1 MIASVDCS
9 IEVSDG
15 SLGGE
20 DFEMNGEELTEE
32 QLAKIRNK
40 KAVLIREHRLKK
52 TVAQNRSTVPR
63 KFDKDKKYTTERMG
77 REPSSL
83 GLDPS
88 AAVDRAR
95 SKSRGRKRDRSEDA
109 MDVDDDAQE
118 GNKKMRVRSKSRS
131 MSISRSQSRPPAHE
145 VVPGGGFKDSTQK
158 KAALKISNSSHKK
171 RDKNARRGEADRVIP
186 TLRPKH
192 LFSGKRGKGKTDRR

>member
-95 SKSRGRKRDRSEDA
+95 SKSRGRKRDRSGRCD
-109 MDVDDDAQE
+109 
-118 GNKKMRVRSKSRS
+118 GC
-131 MSISRSQSRPPAHE
+131 
-145 VVPGGGFKDSTQK
+145 G
-158 KAALKISNSSHKK
+158 
-171 RDKNARRGEADRVIP
+171 
-186 TLRPKH
+186 
-192 LFSGKRGKGKTDRR
+192 